1 MIKEIDM
8 ETDGLQIGEFWNTDR
23 TEVDEEEFKIFIQ
36 EKDLYSYFQ
45 EEEINE
51 LIALIKDQDGMISL
65 STLVR
70 KIPFWNSQH
79 NSFLFLKNLSY

>member
-45 EEEINE
+45 EQEIDE
-51 LIALIKDQDGMISL
+51 LIGLIKDQDGMISL

-70 KIPFWNSQH
+70 KIGRAHVWTPVT
-79 NSFLFLKNLSY
+79 L